1 MLGDYWTVDTFND
14 QKQIWLKMQPLDV
27 ALFEKWFSKAKKNS
41 NFDFLQSKV
50 QEKGRIM
57 NSGYSELLQFGM
69 KSRGNK
75 HQPIISRIIDFHGFI
90 HEFSA
95 VGDKQVGLKRMIYDN
110 DVFIEFYDSGGK
122 C

>member
-1 MLGDYWTVDTFND
+1 
-14 QKQIWLKMQPLDV
+14 
-27 ALFEKWFSKAKKNS
+27 
-41 NFDFLQSKV
+41 
-50 QEKGRIM
+50 M

-110 DVFIEFYDSGGK
+110 DVFIEFYDSDGK
-122 C
+122 CLAQIRFDSEIEEYARYDPEGIFTDFKVTDFLLL